1 MGVGVDE
8 AGGHDGSF
16 SVDGLISF
24 YFRKVRGYLFNL
36 AITDNHF
43 TVILLE
49 EGVVPFE
56 AYYLPDVREF

>member
-8 AGGHDGSF
+8 ARGHNGSF
-16 SVDGLISF
+16 SVDGLISL

-36 AITDNHF
+36 AITNNHF

-49 EGVVPFE
+49 
-56 AYYLPDVREF
+56 

>member
-8 AGGHDGSF
+8 ARGHNCSF
-16 SVDGLISF
+16 SVDGLISL

-49 EGVVPFE
+49 EGVIPFE
-56 AYYLPDVREF
+56 TYYLSDVREF